1 MINFAKY
8 RAVYFLFSLVVIA
21 GGLAALYLGPG
32 LRFSIEFSSGSA
44 VNASFVDVTPQEDV
58 EAAINALG
66 YESAVV
72 QGLGDREYFLR
83 LPEAEEPESQQAVV
97 RAALEEYAGALNGY
111 SFDLVSPAV
120 ARETVR
126 NGLIAVLIAVLGIL
140 GYIVY
145 AFRGVR
151 HPVRYGI
158 AAIIALMHDIAAA
171 FAVAGI
177 FMLIGSQWLH
187 LEISS
192 MFLVGV
198 LTLLGY
204 SINDTIVIFDRIRE
218 NFLRDVNRDHRRD
231 NELQH
236 HGEHGALDQHE
247 FHDACGS
254 PGPVPVGA
262 DDDTRFPVCHGHR
275 SRLRNLQLRVYC
287 NAGHRIVGNAQPGK
301 APVCWRRARRDG
313 GSHAGPGARLI
324 GTPAL

>member
-44 VNASFVDVTPQEDV
+44 VNASFVNVTPQEDV

-83 LPEAEEPESQQAVV
+83 LPEVEESETQQAVV

-151 HPVRYGI
+151 HPFRYGI
-158 AAIIALMHDIAAA
+158 AAIIALMHDIAVA

-218 NFLRDVNRDHRRD
+218 NILRDVNRDLVATTNYSIMESMGRSINTSFTTLVVLLALFLLGPTTIRD
-231 NELQH
+231 FLFVMVIGVVSGTYSSVFTATQVIVSWETRSFGKLPFVGGGRN
-236 HGEHGALDQHE
+236 GTADPM
-247 FHDACGS
+247 
-254 PGPVPVGA
+254 PGPA
-262 DDDTRFPVCHGHR
+262 
-275 SRLRNLQLRVYC
+275 
-287 NAGHRIVGNAQPGK
+287 
-301 APVCWRRARRDG
+301 RA
-313 GSHAGPGARLI
+313 S
-324 GTPAL
+324 

>member
-8 RAVYFLFSLVVIA
+8 RAVYFLFSLTLIVS
-21 GGLAALYLGPG
+21 GLAALYLGPG
-32 LRFSIEFSSGSA
+32 LRFSIEFSSGAA
-44 VNASFVDVTPQEDV
+44 VNAAFVDVTPEESV
-58 EAAINALG
+58 EAAINSLG
-66 YESAVV
+66 YEGAVV

-83 LPEAEEPESQQAVV
+83 LPTAEQSESQQADV
-97 RAALEEYAGALNGY
+97 RAALEEHAGALNGY

-126 NGLIAVLIAVLGIL
+126 NGLVAVLIAIVGIL

-158 AAIIALMHDIAAA
+158 AAIIALAHDMAIA

-177 FMLIGSQWLH
+177 LMLVGSQWLH

-218 NFLRDVNRDHRRD
+218 NILRNPNTDLLSTSNFSIMESMGRSVNTSFTTLVVLLSLFLLGPATIRDFLFVMVIGVVAGTYSSVFTATQIIVSWETRSLGSLPFIGGNRDGTA
-231 NELQH
+231 E
-236 HGEHGALDQHE
+236 
-247 FHDACGS
+247 
-254 PGPVPVGA
+254 PTTGPA
-262 DDDTRFPVCHGHR
+262 
-275 SRLRNLQLRVYC
+275 
-287 NAGHRIVGNAQPGK
+287 
-301 APVCWRRARRDG
+301 RA
-313 GSHAGPGARLI
+313 A
-324 GTPAL
+324 